1 MQTSDLIDRLATDL
15 RPLPT
20 RAALV
25 RIAAGLLVGGLVA
38 LAGIL
43 LGLGTDLAD
52 AVFTSAFWMKWAYG
66 FALAGIALWLC
77 LRLARPEHASGRLL
91 FALAVPFVVLG
102 VVAIV
107 ELATA
112 PAGERLHVWLGRS
125 APVCP
130 WLIGSLAIPLFL
142 GVLWAFRKFAPTQ
155 PRLAGFSA
163 GALSGAVAAV
173 LYSIHCNETAAAF
186 VATWYSIGILLPAI
200 VGLVIG
206 PRVLRW

>member
-20 RAALV
+20 RAALM
-25 RIAAGLLVGGLVA
+25 RIALGLLGGGV
-38 LAGIL
+38 LAAIAIL

-66 FALAGIALWLC
+66 FALTGIALWLS
-77 LRLARPEHASGRLL
+77 LRFARPERASGRSL
-91 FALAVPFVVLG
+91 FALAVPFVVLALM
-102 VVAIV
+102 AIA
-107 ELATA
+107 ELAST
-112 PAGERLHVWLGRS
+112 PSDQRLQVWLGRS

-130 WLIGSLAIPLFL
+130 WLIGSLAIPLFV

-163 GALSGAVAAV
+163 GALSGALAAV
-173 LYSIHCNETAAAF
+173 LYSLHCNETAAAF
-186 VATWYSIGILLPAI
+186 VATWYSIGILLPAL
-200 VGLVIG
+200 VGLLIG